1 MASGFVKAE
10 LMTCRQGRSQVSC
23 RLLYNSVL
31 LLVFG
36 LILWKWMNG
45 VDSLGSNQEC
55 KIGYIHSHSR
65 VSQCLASIR
74 KLGNRRSSEGLR
86 SFKPSKG
93 TNLFILIILAG
104 DIEMNPGP
112 RFQCGLCK
120 KYCKASDRLLECE
133 ECEKR
138 FHASCSN
145 LSDNELLRIES
156 GDGAWYCT
164 NCKADCGLCSG
175 AVLKGHKAVQCD
187 NCDMWIHNECSFIA
201 ETQYETVNNT
211 NCTWIC
217 PKCEFFNFS
226 DSFFGEQVNVE
237 TENRFVPLTKVKK
250 DRSPPCGTNKSSFIS
265 GLKFISMN
273 INSIRGKK
281 LELLAFLDFHQPHVV
296 AIQETKI
303 DSSIATSELFPETCP
318 YSVYRKDRNIHGG
331 GVMLLVHK
339 DISHMPITELEN
351 DSESIWVK
359 VFANKT
365 SHFVASWYRP
375 PGSTS
380 EEFQL
385 FREQLDYIRTHHKG
399 KKLPSA
405 HVLGDFNFKDI
416 DWPDRLSKSGSTLSQ
431 SEGQI
436 LIDIMNDHGLEQM
449 VHFPTREK
457 NTLDLILTTL
467 PGQFQD
473 VHSPDKLSD
482 HDIVSG
488 TLKMFIPPIKK
499 PRRKVYLYQKGDYES
514 MRKDTLQFSKEKYFN
529 GHSDTRSVQE
539 NFDLLTSF
547 IQDSADKHIPSKT
560 SRSVSS
566 IPWITPEIRRKIRRK
581 NKTHAKAKKT
591 GSSKLRSKFE
601 TLRREI
607 KADVRKQHDL
617 YVNNLVGDVKA
628 NPRDFYRYINS
639 QKKDTQGIPPLKRK
653 NGKGVAQ
660 SDLEKAEEFNGQF
673 TDVFSKNE
681 HTQVPLL
688 DRSAPFMNDIAVSKD
703 GVIKLLKGLNPS
715 KALGPDEL
723 HPRVLKELA
732 TELGPVLAHLFQQ
745 SIDTGEIPKE
755 WSLANICPLFKKSDR
770 SLACNYRP
778 VSLTCVPCKLLEHT
792 VCSNIMAHLDE
803 YKLLSDRQHAFRKG
817 HSCETQLTTV
827 INDWAKILDNR
838 GQVDTFI
845 LDFEKA
851 FDTPPHEL
859 LKSKLF
865 GYGIGGKTLKWID
878 SFLCFRQQRVVV
890 NGVKSDWAPV
900 LSGVPQGTVL
910 GPLLFSL
917 YINDISSDIES
928 EIRLFAD
935 DCVCYRE
942 IKDEKD
948 TMKLQ
953 RDIDRLGSWAR
964 KWGMRFQPVKCNM
977 MQLTRKRIKKIHAS
991 YTLEGTNLENVESI
1005 KYLGVTITSDLRW
1018 NTHVSNVCTK
1028 ANRTL
1033 GFLRRNLHSCPQEVK
1048 EAAYKGLVRPV
1059 LDYGSSVW
1067 DPPGVVLQ
1075 EELES
1080 VQKRAARF
1088 VTGNYDYETGSMTG
1102 ILGQLKWESL
1112 KKRRKDNRLILL
1124 YKGLKGKASV
1134 PTDDLIPKT
1143 RRCRNQHSM
1152 AFQTPIANTDV
1163 YKGSF
1168 FPQTIRDWNALPDSL
1183 ISSAEDAEDCVA
1195 KFTSLVRA
1203 RD

>member
-86 SFKPSKG
+86 SFKPTKG

-226 DSFFGEQVNVE
+226 DSFFCEQVNVE

-250 DRSPPCGTNKSSFIS
+250 DRSSPCGTNKSSFIS

-416 DWPDRLSKSGSTLSQ
+416 DWLDRLSKSGSTLSQ

-778 VSLTCVPCKLLEHT
+778 VSLTCVPCKLLEHI

-865 GYGIGGKTLKWID
+865 GYGMGGKTLKWID

>member
-1 MASGFVKAE
+1 
-10 LMTCRQGRSQVSC
+10 
-23 RLLYNSVL
+23 
-31 LLVFG
+31 
-36 LILWKWMNG
+36 
-45 VDSLGSNQEC
+45 
-55 KIGYIHSHSR
+55 
-65 VSQCLASIR
+65 
-74 KLGNRRSSEGLR
+74 
-86 SFKPSKG
+86 
-93 TNLFILIILAG
+93 
-104 DIEMNPGP
+104 MNPGP
-112 RFQCGLCK
+112 RLHCGLCK
-120 KYCKASDRLLECE
+120 KYCKASDRLLEYE

-175 AVLKGHKAVQCD
+175 AVLKGHKAVRCD
-187 NCDMWIHNECSFIA
+187 SCDMWIHNECSFIA
-201 ETQYETVNNT
+201 ETQYEIVNNT

-226 DSFFGEQVNVE
+226 DSFFGEQVNLE
-237 TENRFVPLTKVKK
+237 TENRFVPLTKEKK
-250 DRSPPCGTNKSSFIS
+250 DRSSPCGTNKSSFIS

-303 DSSIATSELFPETCP
+303 DSSVATSELFPETCP

-380 EEFQL
+380 EEFKL
-385 FREQLDYIRTHHKG
+385 FREQLDYIKTHHKG

-488 TLKMFIPPIKK
+488 TLRIFIPPIKK

-514 MRKDTLQFSKEKYFN
+514 MRKDTLEFAKEKYFN

-547 IQDSADKHIPSKT
+547 IEDSVDKHIPSKT

-673 TDVFSKNE
+673 TGVFSKNE

-703 GVIKLLKGLNPS
+703 GVIKLLKSLNPS

-732 TELGPVLAHLFQQ
+732 TELCPVFAHRFQQ

-778 VSLTCVPCKLLEHT
+778 VSLTCVPCKLLEHI

-865 GYGIGGKTLKWID
+865 SYGIGGKTLKRID

-900 LSGVPQGTVL
+900 SSGVPQGTVL

-942 IKDEKD
+942 IKDEED

-964 KWGMRFQPVKCNM
+964 KWDMRFQPVKCNM

-1018 NTHVSNVCTK
+1018 NTHISNVCTK

-1033 GFLRRNLHSCPQEVK
+1033 GFLRRNLYSCPQEVK

-1088 VTGNYDYETGSMTG
+1088 VTGNYNYETGSMTG

-1168 FPQTIRDWNALPDSL
+1168 FPQTIRDRDALPDSL